1 MGSRGGVKAS
11 HESTG
16 DVLEQPLLVEHVKST
31 LVLVVVD
38 RKSSL
43 QSLELRSRSDVVYGL
58 LAARK
63 VSLLFGLGVVMV
75 VVVVFVGIA

>member
-1 MGSRGGVKAS
+1 MS
-11 HESTG
+11 HESTD

-43 QSLELRSRSDVVYGL
+43 QSLELRSRSDVVCGL
-58 LAARK
+58 LAAKK
-63 VSLLFGLGVVMV
+63 VSLLFGLGVVMM

>member
-1 MGSRGGVKAS
+1 MGSQGGVRAS
-11 HESTG
+11 HESTD

-58 LAARK
+58 LEARK